1 MPSEEGKRIRAT
13 LISDDDAPELSLE
26 VMRQDWENSA
36 LQAQLPVGTT
46 ITPVTLGGIYCEQVN
61 QPDAVQNKQL
71 IYIHGGGFTTGSCK
85 THRELAARFSL
96 ASGIPVLLVDYR
108 LAPEHP
114 YPAGIEDALQVYR
127 SLLHGGV
134 QPEQM
139 AIGGDSAGAQMVLS
153 TLLRLRVA
161 SEPLPAAVVL
171 LSPWLDLG
179 MTGESMQARAKL
191 DPLVSHKALQS
202 AVHHYIGNQAST
214 DPFISPVY
222 ADLHDFPPIFI
233 QIGDHEVLLSDATRL
248 ADKAKGAGVD
258 MVLEVWPEMWHV
270 WQGWAATLPEGQQA
284 IDRIGQYLR
293 EKLSRGGTSP

>member
-1 MPSEEGKRIRAT
+1 MPSEESKRIRAT

-26 VMRQDWENSA
+26 VMRQEWEKSA
-36 LQAQLPVGTT
+36 LQAQLPVGIT
-46 ITPVTLGGIYCEQVN
+46 INPVTLGGIYCERVN
-61 QPDAVQNKQL
+61 QPDPVQNKQL

-114 YPAGIEDALQVYR
+114 YPAGIEDVLQVYH
-127 SLLHGGV
+127 SLLHSGM
-134 QPEQM
+134 QPEQI

-153 TLLRLRVA
+153 TLLRLRLA
-161 SEPLPAAVVL
+161 GEPLPAAVAL

-179 MTGESMQARAKL
+179 MIGESMQSRAKL

-202 AVHHYIGNQAST
+202 AAHHYIGSQDSS
-214 DPFISPVY
+214 DPFISPVN
-222 ADLHDFPPIFI
+222 ADLHGFPPIFI

-248 ADKAKGAGVD
+248 ADKAKAAGVD

-293 EKLSRGGTSP
+293 EKLSRGGISP